1 MAFNVCM
8 WFIETV
14 NQCQCISVMHNVMG
28 YILKTNP
35 QTGITVY
42 FRQTV
47 HVVGFYDQWR

>member
-1 MAFNVCM
+1 
-8 WFIETV
+8 
-14 NQCQCISVMHNVMG
+14 MG

-47 HVVGFYDQWR
+47 HVEGFHDQWK